1 MNKNSKIVSCLRKY
15 KDLINEKKLLFI
27 GIESLTNSIVNELI
41 YIKNIKIN
49 NIKKLENNIRGIIL
63 AGCQPPPTKVG
74 GLRRPASQAGSAR
87 QNG

>member
-1 MNKNSKIVSCLRKY
+1 LATKGEKMNKNSKIVSCLRKH

-63 AGCQPPPTKVG
+63 AGYEKG
-74 GLRRPASQAGSAR
+74 KS
-87 QNG
+87 N

>member
-63 AGCQPPPTKVG
+63 AVYEKGK
-74 GLRRPASQAGSAR
+74 S
-87 QNG
+87 N